1 MGLAIT
7 VLEMPT
13 MSIVKSLEPLRAIT
27 WTDARPWIAMLGAVI
42 LFLGWELRKKQR
54 EIQKLDL
61 EIAQMR
67 SQQCLVRVA
76 TIHEMNLLIKYVEEI
91 SARKLGILGGTG
103 PSKTATRPFLLE
115 GKLLG
120 CFCEVRFPVFS
131 SLVSTW
137 PVLGRVV
144 SCSEVYRRLTSGSF
158 REGGM
163 G

>member
-13 MSIVKSLEPLRAIT
+13 MSIVKSLEPLRAIN

-67 SQQCLVRVA
+67 SPQCLVRVA
-76 TIHEMNLLIKYVEEI
+76 TIHEMNSLIKDVAEI
-91 SARKLGILGGTG
+91 SSRKLGSLRVA
-103 PSKTATRPFLLE
+103 PAT
-115 GKLLG
+115 
-120 CFCEVRFPVFS
+120 
-131 SLVSTW
+131 
-137 PVLGRVV
+137 
-144 SCSEVYRRLTSGSF
+144 
-158 REGGM
+158 
-163 G
+163 